1 MAADPLQRPATPHE
15 WRRCGPYLLIALG
28 VHAAALA
35 FPAGLFFPQAAN
47 PPLPAVIVQFSEPAA
62 VAPAPSTTFPEPPAP
77 SVPDHA
83 KRRVR
88 PTPIRPVLAMAPEVD
103 PRPSAHVGTAAL
115 PVLQD
120 AKAAGEPAHSPGPP
134 SLVAARFDAAYLHNP
149 RPADPAASRRLGEE
163 GKVVLKVSVTADGRA
178 LAVDLEKSSNF
189 GRLDE
194 AACQAV
200 ARWRFVPARR
210 GDQAVE
216 SSVLVPLVFRL
227 DD

>member
-1 MAADPLQRPATPHE
+1 MAADPLHLPAASTE

-35 FPAGLFFPQAAN
+35 LPANLFFSELVA
-47 PPLPAVIVQFSEPAA
+47 PPLPAVIVNFAQPAVVAHSLPA
-62 VAPAPSTTFPEPPAP
+62 VVQDAATPPPAEP
-77 SVPDHA
+77 VKP
-83 KRRVR
+83 RVR
-88 PTPIRPVLAMAPEVD
+88 PKPARPVLAMARDVD
-103 PRPSAHVGTAAL
+103 QRPSAHVGDVVVPTL
-115 PVLQD
+115 KE
-120 AKAAGEPAHSPGPP
+120 AKAAGEPAQTASLP

-149 RPADPAASRRLGEE
+149 RPAYPVASRRLGEE
-163 GKVVLKVSVTADGRA
+163 GKVVLKVRVASDGRA

-189 GRLDE
+189 ERLDE
-194 AACQAV
+194 AARQVV

-210 GDQAVE
+210 GDEVVE